1 MLQSVTDHQIR
12 VLDGELGTGVSKERS
27 MGKMAKS
34 DSASRPKQTTI
45 KIRRLDRRET
55 TGDSNSTGS

>member
-1 MLQSVTDHQIR
+1 MR
-12 VLDGELGTGVSKERS
+12 VPDGELGTVVSKERS

-34 DSASRPKQTTI
+34 DSASRPKPTTI
-45 KIRRLDRRET
+45 TIRRLDRRET